1 MIINK
6 ITLLKR
12 NLKIA
17 ILLFSDAVILIIAI
31 LLSFSLRLGYLY
43 FPPSFLENKITLLI
57 LLAPLIGIS
66 IFIYFGLYREV
77 IRFINIKAGWSIVK
91 AVGLYSVLW
100 GLISLL
106 SGVSGYPRSV
116 VLINFMVSVIGIA
129 GSRLLAKYF
138 LGKVENSNHKDGKEK
153 VGVNKVLIYGAGSAG
168 RHLAFGLNQSV
179 EYDLCGFIDD
189 DESIQG
195 RNLIGYPVISLREI
209 KYFVESKEVTDI
221 LLAIPSITRKE
232 RNINIK
238 KLLPLQ
244 VRIKTLPGLSYLSN
258 DNSYIDEIQDLE
270 IDDLLMRK
278 SFTSDNKPL
287 VSITKGKVVM
297 VTGAGGSIGSE
308 ICRQVLKRSPKILLL
323 IEVSEYAL
331 YEVHQE
337 LESICLTLKSN
348 QKITTIPK
356 IIPLLGS
363 VQDEGRMGEI
373 LKTWSPNIL
382 YHAAAYKHV
391 PMVESNLSQGIKNNV
406 FGTYILAKVA
416 IQYNLENFVL
426 ISTDKAVNPTNSMGA
441 SKRVAELIL
450 QALSAEK
457 SIVFDSV
464 NKSSIK
470 IKNSTQFS
478 MVRFGNVLGSS
489 GSVVPL
495 FRKQIKKG
503 GPITLTHKDIT
514 RYFMTIS
521 EASQLVMQTAAMG
534 GKNKNAS
541 QVYVLDM
548 GEPVK
553 IIDLAKR
560 MVELTGLRVKDESF
574 PQGEIE
580 IKITGLRKGEKL
592 YEELLIGNNPIK
604 TSNLKILKASEDYF
618 DWNILQEK
626 LQTLSFASDNNSPE
640 LIISVLKE
648 LVVGFKPEKHIAD
661 SVFIEQKNNQ
671 IQ

>member
-232 RNINIK
+232 RNIILK

>member
-17 ILLFSDAVILIIAI
+17 ILFFSDAVILIIAI

-91 AVGLYSVLW
+91 AVGLYSVVW

-116 VLINFMVSVIGIA
+116 VLINFMVSIIGIA
-129 GSRLLAKYF
+129 GSRVLAKYL

-232 RNINIK
+232 RNIILK

-278 SFTSDNKPL
+278 SFTSDNEPL

-648 LVVGFKPEKHIAD
+648 LVVGYKPEKHIAD
-661 SVFIEQKNNQ
+661 SVFIEQKNN
-671 IQ
+671 